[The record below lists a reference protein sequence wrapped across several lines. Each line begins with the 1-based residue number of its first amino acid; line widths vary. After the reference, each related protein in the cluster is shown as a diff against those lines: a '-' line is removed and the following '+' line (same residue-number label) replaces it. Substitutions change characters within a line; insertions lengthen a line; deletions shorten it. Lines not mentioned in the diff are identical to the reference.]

1 MYGVPKEVE
10 LYSVRGGRYREVVY
24 GVPKEVEGV
33 WYGCGVWKV

>member
-24 GVPKEVEGV
+24 GVPKEVKLYSVLWGR
-33 WYGCGVWKV
+33 YR